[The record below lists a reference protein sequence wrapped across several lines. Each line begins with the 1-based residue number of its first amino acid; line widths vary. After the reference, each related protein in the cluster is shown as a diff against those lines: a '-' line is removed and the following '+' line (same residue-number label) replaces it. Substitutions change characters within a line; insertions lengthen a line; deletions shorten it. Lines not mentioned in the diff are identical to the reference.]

1 MHGNE
6 SYVKFEQIEGFRI
19 LLPRVVHRTALLAV
33 ENVEN

>member
-6 SYVKFEQIEGFRI
+6 SYVKFEQIAGIAFF
-19 LLPRVVHRTALLAV
+19 LPRFVHRRPRLAV

>member
-6 SYVKFEQIEGFRI
+6 SYVKFEQIAGFGV
-19 LLPRVVHRTALLAV
+19 LLPRVVHRMALLVV